1 MTSEDLPA
9 NSIANS
15 VALSGGGVG
24 GELRRTQESLKIA
37 LLTIDKLKVELAYLR
52 RMKYGRSSEQMEHAQ
67 LELVGGMVGSTVQAP
82 AAEPASNV
90 TPIEAARKKRTPK
103 ARPGLREF
111 PEHLPRRTVVHAP
124 PSGHDGGCDCQA
136 CGRALREIGQDVSEV
151 LDYEPGSFHVV
162 RHVRPRLACSGCKT
176 ITQAAA
182 PSRPVERG
190 MAGPGLL
197 AHVLVGKYADSLP
210 LYRQCQI
217 YAREGVML
225 ERSTLTDWVGQAARL
240 LTPLAQAIGRHV
252 LRADKIH
259 GDDTP
264 IRVLGGKGSKA
275 KTGRL
280 WVYVRDDRPHQDS
293 KVAGQAPPAVW
304 FQYSASRHGQ
314 HPARHLKDWQ
324 GILQADAFAGYNQ
337 LYADG
342 SIVEAAC
349 WSHARR
355 KLWDI
360 HERQHKLPGTL
371 AHQGLER
378 IAKIFQI
385 EAQIRGRSALRRRRV
400 RQVRTQPIL
409 KELQAWMNQTLT
421 QVSAK
426 SPLALAMGYAL
437 SNWTALVRFVGDG
450 RIEAENNAAERAL
463 RAVAI
468 GRKNFLHLG
477 SDAGGDSAAVIYTL
491 IGTAKLNGI
500 NPQHYLRYV
509 LERIN
514 EHKVNRI
521 DELLPWA
528 VAERIAP
535 DTQQVQTAQEL
546 PLAA

>member
-1 MTSEDLPA
+1 MTSDDLQA
-9 NSIANS
+9 NN
-15 VALSGGGVG
+15 VTLSGNIRGNVHGNVR
-24 GELRRTQESLKIA
+24 GEVSRELQRTQESLKIA

-52 RMKYGRSSEQMEHAQ
+52 RMKYGRSSEQLEHTQ
-67 LELVGGMVGSTVQAP
+67 LELVGATAVP
-82 AAEPASNV
+82 LAEPTPNV
-90 TPIEAARKKRTPK
+90 TSIESGRKSRALKP
-103 ARPGLREF
+103 RPGLREL
-111 PEHLPRRTVVHAP
+111 PEHLPRRTVVHAAP
-124 PSGHDGGCDCQA
+124 GPDGACDCQA

-176 ITQAAA
+176 ITQAPA

-190 MAGPGLL
+190 MAGAGLL

-225 ERSTLTDWVGQAARL
+225 ERSTLTDWVAQAARL

-275 KTGRL
+275 RTGRL
-280 WVYVRDDRPHQDS
+280 WVYVRDDRP
-293 KVAGQAPPAVW
+293 AGMQAPPAVW
-304 FQYSASRHGQ
+304 FQYSVSRHGE

-337 LYADG
+337 LYVG
-342 SIVEAAC
+342 GRIVEAAC

-378 IAKIFQI
+378 IARIFKI
-385 EAQIRGRSALRRRRV
+385 EAEIRGCSALRRRRV
-400 RQVRTQPIL
+400 RQVRTRPVLDEL
-409 KELQAWMNQTLT
+409 KAWISETLM

-426 SPLALAMGYAL
+426 SPLAQALGYAV
-437 SNWTALVRFVGDG
+437 SHWTALVHFASDG

-477 SDAGGDSAAVIYTL
+477 SDAGGDSAAIIYTL

-500 NPQHYLRYV
+500 NPQHYLRHL

-514 EHKVNRI
+514 DHKVNRI

-528 VAERIAP
+528 VAERITPGAQQAP
-535 DTQQVQTAQEL
+535 TAQTL